1 MDRAPTAGDRL
12 RCRPPTAAD
21 GSRLWALA
29 DSVGL
34 DLNSPYAYVMW
45 GDHFAGS
52 STVAEAV
59 DGEIVGF
66 VTGFVPPDA
75 PDTLFVWQVGVAE
88 AARGQGVGGRMLDD
102 LLTRRSVRWL
112 EATVTP
118 SNEASAA
125 LFRGTAHRHG
135 VDVDRATAYP
145 ADLFPGNHE
154 AEVRFRI
161 GPLDPRGPGTAV
173 GTGRTN

>member
-1 MDRAPTAGDRL
+1 VYAIAKSPADRAPTTGRL
-12 RCRPPTAAD
+12 RCRPPTPAD
-21 GSRLWALA
+21 GPHLWALA

-45 GDHFAGS
+45 SDYFAGS
-52 STVAEAV
+52 STVAEDG

-66 VTGFVPPDA
+66 VTGFVAPDS

-118 SNEASAA
+118 TNEASAA
-125 LFRGTAHRHG
+125 LFQRTAHRHG
-135 VDVDRATAYP
+135 ADVERSTVYP
-145 ADLFPGNHE
+145 ADLFPGDHE

-161 GPLDPRGPGTAV
+161 GPLT
-173 GTGRTN
+173 TGAGSTN